1 VVAVKKSSTNLIKSL
16 PQSASSFN
24 WEPIKLG
31 AETVAHH
38 MPERRRSV
46 SDFKEIWPTFSTV
59 ADKEPLS
66 QIEFPSVPSAVSAT
80 HETDFNEITSEK
92 NKEIKRL
99 LGIKQSNQGDE
110 THNVS
115 FRGFDELKVE
125 PDEPQAPKINMAD
138 LEKILNQINKDRQAI
153 KELLDESVR
162 SERKIL
168 DEARRQAEAILEEA
182 KIRSETIMQET
193 KQSVQD
199 LTDQKEQLENQIDQI
214 RSTAFEEGLNE
225 GKIEAAQIIQ
235 STNTIFSEA
244 ENWWKNMIAQSE
256 PQIIQTIQAIAQKM
270 FGSGVTLDTHS
281 LKEVV
286 GRAIEEASRLGNVR
300 VYLNPEDAEKL
311 IALWQESEIM
321 YNGQKIELIPNQTIL
336 PGGCYLEGEYGSV
349 DSRVETQLKLI
360 QDSMN
365 RTLSNNQRENG
376 NG

>member
-1 VVAVKKSSTNLIKSL
+1 MKKSSTNLIKTL
-16 PQSASSFN
+16 PQSAASFS

-38 MPERRRSV
+38 MPERRRNV
-46 SDFKEIWPTFSTV
+46 ADFKEIWPSLVTTSNQQS
-59 ADKEPLS
+59 LS
-66 QIEFPSVPSAVSAT
+66 QIEFPSVTSTTS
-80 HETDFNEITSEK
+80 EKGFNEIPAEK
-92 NKEIKRL
+92 SKEVKRL
-99 LGIKQSNQGDE
+99 LGIKQSQKGDE
-110 THNVS
+110 TPNVV

-125 PDEPQAPKINMAD
+125 PDEPETPRINLAD
-138 LEKILNQINKDRQAI
+138 LLKIQNQIKKDRQAI

-162 SERKIL
+162 SEQKIL
-168 DEARRQAEAILEEA
+168 DDARKQAEAILDEA
-182 KIRSETIMQET
+182 KARAETILHEAR
-193 KQSVQD
+193 QSIQD
-199 LTDQKEQLENQIDQI
+199 LSDQKEQLENQIEQI
-214 RSTAFEEGLNE
+214 RSVAYEEGLNK
-225 GKIEAAQIIQ
+225 GKLEAAQIIQ
-235 STNTIFSEA
+235 TTNTIFSEA

-256 PQIIQTIQAIAQKM
+256 PQIVQTIQAIAQKM

-321 YNGQKIELIPNQTIL
+321 YNGQKIDLIPNQSIL
-336 PGGCYLEGEYGSV
+336 PGGCYLEGEFGSV

-360 QDSMN
+360 QDSLN
-365 RTLSNNQRENG
+365 KTLSNNQRERG